1 MKQCQNIALVFV
13 GDSDIARWPKHLL
26 PQVPAISS
34 FCQHRHKQHHDEDP
48 KNEQRARHVT
58 TFHHAQNGAT
68 MQSLASQIK
77 RAKKEISSSTIDNC
91 ESFDVTIFIA
101 CAGENDLSTCSNT
114 TSSMLDRIMEH
125 FESAVQSIF
134 SIKSSK
140 QQIKNPHLIF
150 IGPKVEPWMEQDDLD
165 ARMSYFQLSERLR
178 SCIAKL
184 SSSSCPIATKC
195 KSNSIFYLDSLT
207 LFCGETSNKSVVGG
221 QAIAQRIYF
230 HEDELHLSQNGYEIW
245 KNQVDDI
252 LSQIMISGATTDWE

>member
-1 MKQCQNIALVFV
+1 MTRTPRMSNGLAMSRRFIMLRMVQPCKVLH
-13 GDSDIARWPKHLL
+13 PKSNERRKKFHCPLL
-26 PQVPAISS
+26 IIV
-34 FCQHRHKQHHDEDP
+34 
-48 KNEQRARHVT
+48 
-58 TFHHAQNGAT
+58 
-68 MQSLASQIK
+68 
-77 RAKKEISSSTIDNC
+77 
-91 ESFDVTIFIA
+91 FIA

-252 LSQIMISGATTDWE
+252 LS